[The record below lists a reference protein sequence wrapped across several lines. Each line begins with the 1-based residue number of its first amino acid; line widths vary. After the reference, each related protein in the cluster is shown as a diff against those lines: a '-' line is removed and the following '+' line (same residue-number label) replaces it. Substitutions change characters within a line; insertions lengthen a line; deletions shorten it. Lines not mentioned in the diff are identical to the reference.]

1 MITTTRLRR
10 HEYNLLPPD
19 TGELVSI
26 VMEYFENGSL
36 SKDHAG
42 LFDNQSP
49 QEFRLSRLF
58 NFSLPEAIDI
68 IIEHKKKVD
77 QVFLPHVEVSLVV
90 IYAALMSWG
99 IIANALLCFIVARQ
113 CTRKT
118 VTNNGPSPRNLYIV
132 NLAIADL
139 LLCIICMPFTLFSL
153 LKRRWTMGIV
163 LCKMVPIVQGTNIMV
178 SSATITAIAFDR

>member
-10 HEYNLLPPD
+10 HESDLLPPD

-26 VMEYFENGSL
+26 VMEYFENGTL
-36 SKDHAG
+36 SKQQTFDKHA
-42 LFDNQSP
+42 QH
-49 QEFRLSRLF
+49 EFKFSKLF

-68 IIEHKKKVD
+68 IIEHKRKVD
-77 QVFLPHVEVSLVV
+77 QVFLPHIEVSLIV

-99 IIANALLCFIVARQ
+99 IIANSLLCFIVARQ

-118 VTNNGPSPRNLYIV
+118 MTNNGPSPRNLYIV
-132 NLAIADL
+132 NLAVADL

-153 LKRRWTMGIV
+153 LKRRWTLGIV

-178 SSATITAIAFDR
+178 SSGTITAIAFDR